1 MTQANKEE
9 LIAARDITADMPD
22 LRVAE
27 VQRIYLNLNPTG
39 QLSQPGQITSCLE
52 WAVVSDTGQKPLT
65 EAQASKILAAYQAM
79 KIAFEGRLAP
89 GPLTRPELPGH
100 RRGFFRIS
108 FRSNFREATSEGH

>member
-1 MTQANKEE
+1 VICFSALEQRPPADADNTGEHLTRAMEQAMTQANKEE

-79 KIAFEGRLAP
+79 KLLLKGGWHPDR
-89 GPLTRPELPGH
+89 
-100 RRGFFRIS
+100 
-108 FRSNFREATSEGH
+108 